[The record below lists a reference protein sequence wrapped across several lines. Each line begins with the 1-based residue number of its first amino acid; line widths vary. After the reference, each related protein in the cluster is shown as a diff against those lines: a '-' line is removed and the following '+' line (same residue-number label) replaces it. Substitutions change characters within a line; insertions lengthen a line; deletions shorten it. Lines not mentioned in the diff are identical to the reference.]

1 MSKVEHFQNP
11 LEDSSGSIED
21 CRRKLIPQ
29 YVRGELTGNLFLEFL
44 LHVDECQKCRNAV
57 LAARKAEHPEF
68 YGATTA
74 NSLKLVNEK

>member
-11 LEDSSGSIED
+11 LEVSDGSIED
-21 CRRKLIPQ
+21 CRRKLIPL
-29 YVRGELTGNLFLEFL
+29 YICGELTGNLLLEFL

-57 LAARKAEHPEF
+57 LVARKAEHPEF
-68 YGATTA
+68 YGASTA